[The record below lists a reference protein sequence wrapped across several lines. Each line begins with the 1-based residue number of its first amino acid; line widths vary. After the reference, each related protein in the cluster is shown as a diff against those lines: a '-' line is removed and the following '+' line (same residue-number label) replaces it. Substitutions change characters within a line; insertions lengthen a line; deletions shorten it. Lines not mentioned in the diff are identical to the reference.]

1 MNILFFAQDTANLK
15 PLNEILHNILTF
27 IYFIAHQIGAGI
39 IKVFQVIFPQRD
51 FPVSIINAL
60 GYLIILT
67 IFVFIV
73 TVSRRTA
80 WVILSIAWIL
90 LLIRILMIVFKIG

>member
-1 MNILFFAQDTANLK
+1 MNILLFAQDTTNLK
-15 PLNEILHNILTF
+15 PLNEIFHNILTF

-39 IKVFQVIFPQRD
+39 IKVFQALFPQSI
-51 FPVSIINAL
+51 FPVSIINTL

-73 TVSRRTA
+73 TVSRRAA
-80 WVILSIAWIL
+80 WIILSIAWIL
-90 LLIRILMIVFKIG
+90 LLIRILMIVFKLG